1 MEIEEWPKL
10 LLVFKKLVEKD
21 MKTIKTEIL
30 TKCAQSHG
38 LLSMPREAGQG
49 GTLKKTEELI
59 GISHESRHTG

>member
-1 MEIEEWPKL
+1 
-10 LLVFKKLVEKD
+10 

>member
-30 TKCAQSHG
+30 TKDAQLQG
-38 LLSMPREAGQG
+38 PLSMPKEAGQG
-49 GTLKKTEELI
+49 GTLKKLEELI
-59 GISHESRHTG
+59 GISHE

>member
-30 TKCAQSHG
+30 TKDAQLQG
-38 LLSMPREAGQG
+38 LLSMPKEAGQG
-49 GTLKKTEELI
+49 GTLKKLEELI
-59 GISHESRHTG
+59 GISHE